1 MIYLQ
6 AFILG
11 GLIALILQA
20 FQQITKMSFFVLMV
34 SGIFLGAVL
43 TATGIMP
50 IFTSWGGAGIL
61 LTVVDLGEGFYN
73 GIMAALSGTFA
84 PIITVLSII
93 ACLFIFGL
101 LSALLELKI
110 HRTAPIP
117 QGDKGAKANQ

>member
-20 FQQITKMSFFVLMV
+20 FQQITKMSFVVLMI
-34 SGIFLGAVL
+34 SAIFLGTIL

-50 IFTSWGGAGIL
+50 ILTSWGGAGIL

-84 PIITVLSII
+84 PIITILII
-93 ACLFIFGL
+93 IVCLFIFGL
-101 LSALLELKI
+101 LSALLELNV
-110 HRTAPIP
+110 HRTPLVL
-117 QGDKGAKANQ
+117 QSDKGAKAN

>member
-20 FQQITKMSFFVLMV
+20 FQQITKMSFVVLMI
-34 SGIFLGAVL
+34 SAIFLGTIL

-50 IFTSWGGAGIL
+50 ILTSWGGAGIL

-84 PIITVLSII
+84 PIITILII
-93 ACLFIFGL
+93 IVCLFIFGL
-101 LSALLELKI
+101 LSALLELNV
-110 HRTAPIP
+110 HRTPLVL
-117 QGDKGAKANQ
+117 QSEKGAKAN